1 MHPYEILIS
10 NSLSGVIRYIDNVAI
25 HHTQE
30 VVDALNATGALIFFL
45 PPYSP
50 DYMPCE
56 ELFSQTKKFI
66 RANDIAWQNCL
77 DPELMVYESFLHVT
91 DDQIKNYI
99 RHADYL

>member
-1 MHPYEILIS
+1 M
-10 NSLSGVIRYIDNVAI
+10 SGITRYIDNAAI

-30 VVDALNATGALIFFL
+30 AVDALNATGALIFFL
-45 PPYSP
+45 SPYSP

-66 RANDIAWQNCL
+66 CAKDIAWQNCL
-77 DPELMVYESFLHVT
+77 NPELTVYESFLHVT